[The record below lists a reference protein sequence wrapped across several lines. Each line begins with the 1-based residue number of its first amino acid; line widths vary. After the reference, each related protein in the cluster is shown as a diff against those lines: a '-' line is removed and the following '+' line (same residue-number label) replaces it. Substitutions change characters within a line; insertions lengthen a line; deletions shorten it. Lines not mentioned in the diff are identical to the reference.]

1 MAGRLG
7 NKKVTV
13 QNLKVLKVDTDKNI
27 LLVKGAVPGHKGSII
42 SIFDSVKKKQDIKT
56 SINENPKSVEE
67 QKNIQE
73 PQNVENKDNPSQ
85 PNQDEAKNQNV
96 NKSLESSLGE
106 TEKVKKNDN
115 NENKSSSNEDKEND

>member
-13 QNLKVLKVDTDKNI
+13 QNLKVLKVDIDKNI

-106 TEKVKKNDN
+106 TEKVKKNDD
-115 NENKSSSNEDKEND
+115 NENKSSSNEDKDND